1 MDYVYIL
8 VGIIAVVVFG
18 IAIKRHKNL
27 KNINEGENLVNLTL
41 ASLREK
47 GYAKLAETEESK
59 LVDKFYANEMYLNT
73 GRSYAH
79 IKRLGTIFAT
89 ERYAE
94 HMAVSLIVQNAK

>member
-27 KNINEGENLVNLTL
+27 KNINEGENLINLTL

-47 GYAKLAETEESK
+47 GHAKLAETEESK
-59 LVDKFYANEMYLNT
+59 LVD
-73 GRSYAH
+73 
-79 IKRLGTIFAT
+79 
-89 ERYAE
+89 
-94 HMAVSLIVQNAK
+94 